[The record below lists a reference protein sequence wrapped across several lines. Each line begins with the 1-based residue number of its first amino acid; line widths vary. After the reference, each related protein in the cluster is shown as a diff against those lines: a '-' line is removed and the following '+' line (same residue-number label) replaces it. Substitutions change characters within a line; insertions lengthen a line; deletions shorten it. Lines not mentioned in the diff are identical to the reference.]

1 MKINQN
7 YILVVRIILP
17 ILITAKIGIVI
28 VANLVASPALPLALP
43 LVLTS
48 LGSLMSLGF
57 LTSLGYLRL
66 RWMIVSLVAEML
78 LEVLI
83 DWPVAYKVIEE
94 IMVFPSLQNMG
105 QFARTRGQNKTYHLS
120 NMSNLFSILTT
131 PT

>member
-1 MKINQN
+1 M
-7 YILVVRIILP
+7 VVP
-17 ILITAKIGIVI
+17 
-28 VANLVASPALPLALP
+28 
-43 LVLTS
+43 
-48 LGSLMSLGF
+48 
-57 LTSLGYLRL
+57 
-66 RWMIVSLVAEML
+66 LVAEML

-120 NMSNLFSILTT
+120 NMSNLFSVLTT